1 MLGVGDR
8 VRLNKKFCIFKKSYL
23 FGWIE
28 EVFVIDRVTRGLVFI
43 FRIIEWD
50 GIFIKGIFYI

>member
-8 VRLNKKFCIFKKSYL
+8 VRLNKKFRIFKKSYL

-28 EVFVIDRVTRGLVFI
+28 EVFVIDRVKRGLVFI
-43 FRIIEWD
+43 FRIIKWD